1 LIAKGE
7 IIGAFGLTEPNHG
20 SDPSGME
27 SRARK
32 GNLRLTNIL
41 GASLIRWPGDGT
53 DGNDYILN
61 GTKSWIT
68 NAPVADV
75 FVVWAKDSATGEIGG
90 YVLER
95 GMKGLSSK
103 FHYFA
108 CLSRLF
114 RLCSCVACCTHLIR

>member
-1 LIAKGE
+1 MTIGLYRVAKGE
-7 IIGAFGLTEPNHG
+7 LIGAFGLTEPNHG

-32 GNLRLTNIL
+32 GILCTTYYCVHRWYRLHMIWYDAC
-41 GASLIRWPGDGT
+41 GGVI
-53 DGNDYILN
+53 DGNEYVLN

-75 FVVWAKDSATGEIGG
+75 FVVWAKDSTTGEIGG

-95 GMKGLSSK
+95 GMKGLSSIII
-103 FHYFA
+103 Y
-108 CLSRLF
+108 
-114 RLCSCVACCTHLIR
+114 